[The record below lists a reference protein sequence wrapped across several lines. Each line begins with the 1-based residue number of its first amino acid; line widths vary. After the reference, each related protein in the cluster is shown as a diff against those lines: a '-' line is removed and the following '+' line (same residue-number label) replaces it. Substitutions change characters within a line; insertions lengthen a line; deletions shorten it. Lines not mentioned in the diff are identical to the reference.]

1 MTYILDTDHD
11 SELQFMESE
20 AAQSLLSR
28 LRPVLFEVA
37 VTIVSAEE
45 QMRGWLA
52 AIHAQKS
59 VRNQIRPYHQL
70 DEFLRFYGK
79 WIIVPWSE
87 DAVDT
92 FETIK
97 RQKLKIG
104 TMDLKIASIA
114 LASSAVL
121 LTRNL
126 GDFQQVPGLR
136 CENWLS

>member
-1 MTYILDTDHD
+1 MKYILDTDHV

-20 AAQSLLSR
+20 VAQRLLAK
-28 LRPVLFEVA
+28 LRPVFLEVA
-37 VTIVSAEE
+37 VTIISAEE

-59 VRNQIRPYHQL
+59 ARNQIRPYHQL
-70 DEFLRFYGK
+70 SEFLQFYGK

-87 DAVDT
+87 QSVST
-92 FETIK
+92 FESLK
-97 RQKLKIG
+97 HQKLKIG

-114 LASSAVL
+114 LATNAVL

-126 GDFQQVPGLR
+126 ADFQQVPGLIV
-136 CENWLS
+136 EDWLS